1 MATLDFSELKRTGT
15 VVLFQNEP
23 WEILETNFMRTA
35 QRKPVIQARLRNLVT
50 GKVIDYNFKFGEK
63 VEAADMGKR
72 KAQYLYSDRDGSH
85 FMAQDTFETI
95 TVLQAT
101 MGDKVPYLK
110 EGTEVTILTFNGQPI
125 SVQLPVKVDLKVTQA
140 PPGIK
145 GDTATGGTKPVT
157 VETGLV
163 VQAPLFIRE
172 GDIIRVD
179 TRDGSYVER
188 ANT

>member
-15 VVLFQNEP
+15 VVLFQEQP
-23 WEILETNFMRTA
+23 WEIMETNFMRTA

-63 VEAADMGKR
+63 VETADMSKL
-72 KAQYLYSDRDGSH
+72 KAQHLYSDKGGSH
-85 FMAQDTFETI
+85 FMTAETFETV
-95 TVLQAT
+95 TVPMAT
-101 MGDKVPYLK
+101 MRNKVSYLK

-125 SVQLPVKVDLKVTQA
+125 SVQIPVKVDLKVTSA

-157 VETGLV
+157 LETGLV
-163 VQAPLFIRE
+163 VQAPLFIKE
-172 GDIIRVD
+172 GDAIRVD
-179 TRDGSYVER
+179 TRDCSYVER
-188 ANT
+188 ANA